1 MVSMLACTPF
11 LAIRYVFSHM
21 LVGRPCAE
29 DDLRKAHRLFVA
41 LLLLQ
46 LVQEV
51 EHKDVAKKFSVDAG
65 AVRIK

>member
-1 MVSMLACTPF
+1 
-11 LAIRYVFSHM
+11 M